1 MGDSPI
7 GDSMVHQN
15 SNLSLEVEVKSK
27 KHLDQALIELKESIL
42 GKLNDSFSLGGW
54 CLEVPP
60 EVMYSLY
67 IWFEESDS

>member
-1 MGDSPI
+1 
-7 GDSMVHQN
+7 MVRYN
-15 SNLSLEVEVKSK
+15 FESYLVVEVKSK